1 MLKSPRGICL
11 QLESGKVIAI
21 RASTKMP
28 QQESVINCNKIT
40 NTPNTTD
47 IIDMTNDDDEDAIV
61 ETAEKS
67 VICKEKPEHSLPQ
80 FRPNIV
86 QRKIKNFN
94 PSSTASNSLLW
105 NSTSYNPSPNISNN
119 HVQQLTTKTS
129 NEQCNQI

>member
-1 MLKSPRGICL
+1 MKAGQKVIVLKSPRGICL

-28 QQESVINCNKIT
+28 QQESVLNCNKIA

-67 VICKEKPEHSLPQ
+67 VTCKEKPEHSLQQ

-86 QRKIKNFN
+86 QRKIKNLN
-94 PSSTASNSLLW
+94 TSSTTSAPTVSNNLSW
-105 NSTSYNPSPNISNN
+105 NSTSYNPFYLSF
-119 HVQQLTTKTS
+119 LKL
-129 NEQCNQI
+129 